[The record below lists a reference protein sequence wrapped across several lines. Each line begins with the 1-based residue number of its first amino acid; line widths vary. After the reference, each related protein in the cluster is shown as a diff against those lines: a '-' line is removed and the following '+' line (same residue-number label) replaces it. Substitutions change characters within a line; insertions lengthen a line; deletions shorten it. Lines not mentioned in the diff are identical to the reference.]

1 MRASISRTHSPC
13 PIGRVLTMIGKTVGQ
28 YQVIDKIGDGG
39 MVRYFCTQGEHDE
52 TGTLLYR
59 LLKQTTMTA
68 LRHER

>member
-1 MRASISRTHSPC
+1 
-13 PIGRVLTMIGKTVGQ
+13 MIGKTVGQ